1 MSEWGMTG
9 EFAFNCSNDIGM
21 IRGGWRNP
29 VLIRKVLRARGLIAS
44 NETPLARHGNH
55 WMRANVTCSK
65 TGEPRGHRWVRYTN
79 PGWETASVEPSI

>member
-55 WMRANVTCSK
+55 
-65 TGEPRGHRWVRYTN
+65 
-79 PGWETASVEPSI
+79 